1 MFAEVTCGPP
11 CARGQSPRTWY
22 SLGVAGSPTA
32 AWLPKRPSV
41 APADVSGPRFAR
53 IGREPGS
60 PSQTGGRATRPFRF
74 GSEDRP
80 DPDPPLGVG
89 SMIGDRYQILRL
101 LGEGGM
107 GRVYEAQHIVLRRR
121 VALKLLRRD
130 AASETESLARF
141 RQEALAA
148 SRVGAPEIVEV
159 VDFASHPIA
168 GGQQTYMVMELLA
181 GESLEDWMNR
191 NARLDQGLAILAAL
205 CDGLAAAHRAAVV
218 HRDIKPANVFLPVAD
233 PSRSSQALVKILD
246 FGIAK
251 ITAGSEGFQTRQG
264 ALLGTPYYL
273 APERIM
279 GAELTGAAD
288 LYSVGVILYEML
300 TGNVPFVADSFM
312 GILANHVHTA
322 PLDPRQA
329 APDRPIPIAV
339 AQLCM
344 RLLDK
349 QSGARPSAEAMATEL
364 RGLLA
369 RESGLLAAVE
379 IGPRGSVGAGVDTQV
394 IAAGTVPISERPTQP
409 PVEQLDPRSAP
420 KIGHA
425 PAASSVMSIAPGEV
439 ITASKSAKLGLGF
452 SIGAATVVVAGL
464 IAVAA
469 WMGLRDDQV
478 AAEPPAV
485 EQADASSG
493 ASSET
498 VASEAPPLEAAPEP
512 KSNVDPSEASQSSE
526 RPTEAPPPTT
536 ESERNVRERPAT
548 DNRKRD
554 RSKPEPP
561 ADPAPEPTVVPT
573 QPDPPKPKPEPSPE
587 LPTIKD
593 DVYD

>member
-1 MFAEVTCGPP
+1 M
-11 CARGQSPRTWY
+11 
-22 SLGVAGSPTA
+22 AGSPTA
-32 AWLPKRPSV
+32 AWLPKRPEL

-53 IGREPGS
+53 AAMESGRPTHGS
-60 PSQTGGRATRPFRF
+60 GRATRPFRF

-89 SMIGDRYQILRL
+89 SLIGDRYQILRL

-107 GRVYEAQHIVLRRR
+107 GRVYEAQHIVLRRH

-130 AASETESLARF
+130 AASEPENLARF

-148 SRVGAPEIVEV
+148 SRIGAPEIVEV
-159 VDFASHPIA
+159 VDFASHPVV

-181 GESLEDWMNR
+181 GESLEDWMDR
-191 NARLDQGLAILAAL
+191 NARLDAGLAILAAL

-218 HRDIKPANVFLPVAD
+218 HRDIKPANVFLPAAD
-233 PSRSSQALVKILD
+233 PARSNQARVKILD

-251 ITAGSEGFQTRQG
+251 ITASGEGFQTRQG

-273 APERIM
+273 APERVM

-322 PLDPRQA
+322 ALDPRQA
-329 APDRPIPIAV
+329 APDRPIPAAV

-349 QSGARPSAEAMATEL
+349 QPSNRPSAEAVAHEL
-364 RGLLA
+364 RGLLS
-369 RESGLLAAVE
+369 REPELLVKVE
-379 IGPRGSVGAGVDTQV
+379 IGPRESTVAGVDTQV
-394 IAAGTVPISERPTQP
+394 IAGTQSLPIAERPTQP
-409 PVEQLDPRSAP
+409 PIDQPESPLGARSATGL
-420 KIGHA
+420 GHA
-425 PAASSVMSIAPGEV
+425 PAASQTLAMTP
-439 ITASKSAKLGLGF
+439 SAAVAVPRESAGVGRGL
-452 SIGAATVVVAGL
+452 VVGMVGS

-469 WMGLRDDQV
+469 IVVAVWLGVRSDRAEAPVVDDR
-478 AAEPPAV
+478 ARAP
-485 EQADASSG
+485 
-493 ASSET
+493 SET
-498 VASEAPPLEAAPEP
+498 PDEVGSQIVADTPTVQPPPQTQPELEPTATPPPEPEPVEEAPEP
-512 KSNVDPSEASQSSE
+512 KPVVKSE
-526 RPTEAPPPTT
+526 RK
-536 ESERNVRERPAT
+536 RRET
-548 DNRKRD
+548 DERKRD
-554 RSKPEPP
+554 RSDEPATEP
-561 ADPAPEPTVVPT
+561 AVVPS
-573 QPDPPKPKPEPSPE
+573 QPDPPPAKPEPDPE